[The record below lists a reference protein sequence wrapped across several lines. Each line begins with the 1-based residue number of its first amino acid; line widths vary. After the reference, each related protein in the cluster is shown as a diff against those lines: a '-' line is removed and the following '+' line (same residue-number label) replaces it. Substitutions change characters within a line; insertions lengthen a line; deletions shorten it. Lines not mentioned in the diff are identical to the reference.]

1 MIPVFL
7 VCSGILA
14 GLLLPAVQA
23 AREAA
28 RRVQCSNNLKQIGLA
43 LHNYNAAYKSLPPPY
58 TVDANGQK
66 LHSWRTLILPFIEQ
80 KRHLSAD

>member
-14 GLLLPAVQA
+14 GLLLPAAVQA

-28 RRVQCSNNLKQIGLA
+28 RRVQCSTTEANWFG
-43 LHNYNAAYKSLPPPY
+43 AAQL
-58 TVDANGQK
+58 
-66 LHSWRTLILPFIEQ
+66 
-80 KRHLSAD
+80 